1 MSSFFV
7 PYDRCGHLEN
17 NEWDGYTLVLPCISV
32 GNVPQLSIDLLINRF
47 LKRSNH
53 SNDSDLEL
61 IGYLHSKYVRPF
73 AGPDPFELDGN
84 LLSTSMQ
91 VFASKSKKLVIIQ
104 QRSPI
109 YKEYRDDFYREI
121 FEWLSCHRL
130 ALIIV
135 LSSTFDQFLAPEFV
149 NDPDGIIPIRYIRC
163 GGLKDEL
170 ESFLN
175 EKLAIKPVMK
185 VDPES
190 MRPAENGKIHLPGSG
205 SARSFLRYSRRL
217 PFEQPML
224 CLVMYCSEGD
234 NRYHAYYLSDKIAD
248 ILNHEHSRIIATK
261 CENGGRNRYRWIEP
275 FSWRMMFGD
284 EPPSE
289 IY

>member
-7 PYDRCGHLEN
+7 PYDGYQPKN
-17 NEWDGYTLVLPCISV
+17 NEWNGYSVILPCISV

-47 LKRSNH
+47 LTNCNRSTD
-53 SNDSDLEL
+53 SSDLEL
-61 IGYLHSKYVRPF
+61 IGYLDSPYVRPF
-73 AGPDPFELDGN
+73 AGPDPFRLDGS
-84 LLSTSMQ
+84 LLSTSLQ
-91 VFASKSKKLVIIQ
+91 VFVSKSKKLILIQ

-109 YKEYRDDFYREI
+109 YKEYRDQFYQQI
-121 FEWLSCHRL
+121 LQWLSCHRFE
-130 ALIIV
+130 LIIV

-149 NDPDGIIPIRYIRC
+149 NDDQEGIPIRYLSNN
-163 GGLKDEL
+163 LKKET

-190 MRPAENGKIHLPGSG
+190 MRPSDNGKIHLPGSG
-205 SARSFLRYSRRL
+205 SARSFLRFGGRL
-217 PFEQPML
+217 LVEQPIL

-234 NRYHAYYLSDKIAD
+234 NRYHSVYLANKIAKIIND
-248 ILNHEHSRIIATK
+248 DDASKNH
-261 CENGGRNRYRWIEP
+261 RWQEP
-275 FSWRMMFGD
+275 FSWRMMFGE
-284 EPPSE
+284 EPPPE